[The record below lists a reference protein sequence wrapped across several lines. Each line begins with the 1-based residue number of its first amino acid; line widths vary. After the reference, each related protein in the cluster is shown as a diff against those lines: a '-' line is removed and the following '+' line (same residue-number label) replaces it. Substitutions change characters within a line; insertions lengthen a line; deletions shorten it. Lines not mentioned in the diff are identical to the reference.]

1 MDWLDGQ
8 KLKMA
13 SKTGQILRVNSKK
26 TVVHTED
33 DIQHGVSA
41 HPNNP

>member
-1 MDWLDGQ
+1 MDCLDGQ

-13 SKTGQILRVNSKK
+13 SKTGEILRINSKQ
-26 TVVHTED
+26 TVVLTED

-41 HPNNP
+41 HPNDP